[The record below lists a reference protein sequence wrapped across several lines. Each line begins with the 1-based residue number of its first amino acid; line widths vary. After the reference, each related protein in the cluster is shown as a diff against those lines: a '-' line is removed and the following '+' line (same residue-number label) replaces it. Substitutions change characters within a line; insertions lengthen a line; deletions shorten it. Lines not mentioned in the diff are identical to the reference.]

1 MLSVRKLI
9 DFEPEVKA
17 ERLTDLVR
25 TAAGEIWALRRV
37 MRIGAFI
44 WMDWLR
50 DGELNNHEINKINET
65 WLRVANYCLLLMP
78 AI

>member
-25 TAAGEIWALRRV
+25 TAAGEIWAARRV

-50 DGELNNHEINKINET
+50 D
-65 WLRVANYCLLLMP
+65 
-78 AI
+78 